1 MKCLKKWVAK
11 MSQKYGRGTVRTET
25 TLVWLHCLFPQTNIC
40 RASVPPDIAHHEV
53 HKVIQPWGKQNRYRR
68 DDGIPSDS
76 SMQKKLDFV
85 VCLSK
90 FWAANWAEL
99 AKKVVQF
106 ALPSCP
112 NRQGVRF
119 SPVEVR
125 SNVACF
131 FEVVPI
137 VPFCPPSLYSD
148 HKASSHSSFV
158 CFVWWYLVPST
169 TGRGRQSKLC
179 CSFNNANASILKLHA
194 CKTGAAVNRNCL
206 GVVWSC
212 YNSGQTY

>member
-53 HKVIQPWGKQNRYRR
+53 HKVIQPWRSQ
-68 DDGIPSDS
+68 DDGIPPCKKTGFCCLHLQVLGCKLGRSG
-76 SMQKKLDFV
+76 QKKW
-85 VCLSK
+85 SK
-90 FWAANWAEL
+90 ICIA
-99 AKKVVQF
+99 Q
-106 ALPSCP
+106 LPSFAKVWDFPQCM
-112 NRQGVRF
+112 
-119 SPVEVR
+119 
-125 SNVACF
+125 F

-137 VPFCPPSLYSD
+137 VLFCPPSLYSD

-158 CFVWWYLVPST
+158 CFVWWNLVPST

-179 CSFNNANASILKLHA
+179 CSFNNANGSILKLHA
-194 CKTGAAVNRNCL
+194 CKTTASVNRNCL
-206 GVVWSC
+206 GVVGSC